1 MTIDREHQE
10 CEKCGRLLPLD
21 DDYVF
26 GNRII
31 CDDCLDEE
39 IASLDGGANDEY

>member
-1 MTIDREHQE
+1 MIIDREHEE

-21 DDYVF
+21 GDYVF
-26 GNRII
+26 GNRMI

-39 IASLDGGANDEY
+39 MANLEGGATNEF